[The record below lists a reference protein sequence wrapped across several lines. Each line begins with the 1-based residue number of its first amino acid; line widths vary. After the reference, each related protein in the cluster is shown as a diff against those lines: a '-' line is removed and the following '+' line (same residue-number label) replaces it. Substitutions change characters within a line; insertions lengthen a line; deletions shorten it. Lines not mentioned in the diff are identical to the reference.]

1 GYDVAVS
8 ALSGAGLV
16 TNTDGALRTLTVDGA
31 QNSTFS
37 GRLADSQS
45 AGLSLTKRGSG
56 TLILSGSNTYA
67 GYARG
72 ERGQTAIYGGT

>member
-1 GYDVAVS
+1 
-8 ALSGAGLV
+8 
-16 TNTDGALRTLTVDGA
+16 TLTVDGA

-37 GRLADSQS
+37 GRLADSPS

-72 ERGQTAIYGGT
+72 ERGQTAIYGGTLQFCDGASASVNQLG